1 MERLSALKDG
11 CKAYV
16 VSVDAPNIQKIR
28 LNDLGFLKGES
39 VERLYASPLG
49 SPVVYRVMG
58 REVAL
63 RRSEA
68 RYVVVSTEKTVCAA
82 DECEEKLDAIPSAD
96 LPELENCHTA
106 CCHCADA
113 TCPSCSRRSKKSDRQ
128 MAEDGKTLAIVGNPN
143 CVKTAFFNAASGGHE
158 RTGNYAGVTVTS
170 TVGHLTMDGK
180 NVTVVDLP
188 GTY

>member
-68 RYVVVSTEKTVCAA
+68 RCVVVSTEKTVCAA
-82 DECEEKLDAIPSAD
+82 DECEEKL
-96 LPELENCHTA
+96 L
-106 CCHCADA
+106 
-113 TCPSCSRRSKKSDRQ
+113 
-128 MAEDGKTLAIVGNPN
+128 
-143 CVKTAFFNAASGGHE
+143 
-158 RTGNYAGVTVTS
+158 TS
-170 TVGHLTMDGK
+170 TMRHPFHARVCASLDFLMFSSGLGCSGCRK
-180 NVTVVDLP
+180 EA
-188 GTY
+188 